1 MHTVAAIVRVMC
13 GMVVHEISLGNH
25 QVLRDVKRIVGAN
38 SSSTVSDTTQTDA
51 QESVIDGSIQELSV
65 TSEQLCSHI
74 LHTVYMGTS
83 NSSDATKSRSLR
95 LARSIGSYH
104 NSINIDDII
113 AAVLRVFSTL
123 SSVVQTTS
131 DSLSAVQKQ
140 AQ

>member
-38 SSSTVSDTTQTDA
+38 STIVSDTTQTDA
-51 QESVIDGSIQELSV
+51 QKSVIDGSMQKLSV

-131 DSLSAVQKQ
+131 DSLSAEQKQ

>member
-1 MHTVAAIVRVMC
+1 MHAVAAIVRVMC
-13 GMVVHEISLGNH
+13 GMVVSEVSHGNH
-25 QVLRDVKRIVGAN
+25 QVFNDVKRIVGAN
-38 SSSTVSDTTQTDA
+38 SNSIIGDTTQ
-51 QESVIDGSIQELSV
+51 IDISELSV

-83 NSSDATKSRSLR
+83 NSSEATKSRSLR

-123 SSVVQTTS
+123 SSVVQSTNS
-131 DSLSAVQKQ
+131 SHSAVQTQ
-140 AQ
+140 VQ